1 MGEAKRRK
9 QAANHPRPEHD
20 PDAVKRGEIMLDPA
34 RNMGAASSTTKL
46 PPTVLQSIT
55 SQVAGFIAKDLGCD
69 TREKA
74 MALAAREPVK
84 VAQYVDSLIDSLF
97 DPGMEIAGA
106 PAACRAGCSW
116 CCWMIPG
123 LRSGEVDL
131 LLTAIARLPEE
142 EGAEIKA
149 KVKLAATAIVDAGSS
164 EAAYPLRCPLLG
176 DDGRCRVYT
185 ARPAACRAF
194 ASTDATACER
204 LYRGGD
210 QESELPMTIRS
221 AYAQVAYVAV
231 NNTFGDNRLKA
242 TPLPIA
248 LAEALEM
255 EPKPA

>member
-9 QAANHPRPEHD
+9 QADRHPRPEHD
-20 PDAVKRGEIMLDPA
+20 PDAAKREKIMLDPA
-34 RNMGAASSTTKL
+34 RSMGAVSPTGRL
-46 PPTVLQSIT
+46 PPALLQSIT

-69 TREKA
+69 TKEKA
-74 MALAAREPVK
+74 MALAARQPVK
-84 VAQYVDSLIDSLF
+84 VAQYVDGLIDSLF
-97 DPGMEIAGA
+97 DPRMEIAGA

-131 LLTAIARLPEE
+131 LLAAIAQLPEE

-149 KVKLAATAIVDAGSS
+149 RVKVAATAIAGAGSS

-176 DDGRCRVYT
+176 DDGRCRVYA

-204 LYRGGD
+204 LYQGGD
-210 QESELPMTIRS
+210 DKSELPMTIRS
-221 AYAQVAYVAV
+221 AYAQVAYAAV
-231 NNTFGDNRLKA
+231 NNTFGDDRRNA

-248 LAEALEM
+248 LAAALDM
-255 EPKPA
+255 GPKPG